1 MWIVKFYSIYYL
13 TLWYIMA
20 KKGFYIKKSK
30 VDQSIYLNIFIED
43 FGNYIKDLD
52 TNKGWVKFR
61 IYEREQPD
69 DKFTHNMELIHNTA
83 SE

>member
-1 MWIVKFYSIYYL
+1 
-13 TLWYIMA
+13 MA

-30 VDQSIYLNIFIED
+30 VDNSIYLNIYIED
-43 FGNYIKDLD
+43 FSNYIKDLS

-69 DKFTHNMELIHNTA
+69 DKFTHNMELIHQQTA
-83 SE
+83 ND